1 MFVISI
7 FANFDGA
14 SLDSFGVDW
23 DWQQSIT
30 FHTLLPNK
38 KLCVGKAVLFHFIV
52 EC

>member
-14 SLDSFGVDW
+14 SLDSFGVDSN
-23 DWQQSIT
+23 WQQSIT